1 MHPPDPSRGA
11 AGTGSRTDLDLLLN
25 RPGSHGARLDLDVDA
40 LAAHLPLLD
49 ECVAMTA
56 NGTALI
62 SDLGT
67 YAPPSFTGDP
77 LPLVPDA
84 VLLRLHRPSVR
95 AFVAMDADEGR
106 HEPPGL
112 WMFDHLHRVVHRGY
126 LVSHRGTFAMDL
138 LRMARPAAAEESR
151 AEPAGDSSDQLGTL
165 DGLLADATSGADA
178 GVAVE
183 PAQVVDLLCHLCDT
197 GVPLSIGVLNRGC
210 LQLHTGA
217 LDLVEHRG
225 NMITMVSGGCNAA
238 FHPADLA
245 EARITRPHGVRGP
258 TSVVRLHAADG
269 RCVAVLA
276 QLGLTTPALA
286 TTWEQTISGLVG

>member
-1 MHPPDPSRGA
+1 MQPPDPADAGA
-11 AGTGSRTDLDLLLN
+11 RTDLDLLLN

-62 SDLGT
+62 SDLGP
-67 YAPPSFTGDP
+67 YAQPSFTGDP
-77 LPLVPDA
+77 LPLAPDS
-84 VLLRLHRPSVR
+84 VLLRLHRPTVR

-112 WMFDHLHRVVHRGY
+112 WMFDRWHRVVHRGY
-126 LVSHRGTFAMDL
+126 LVSHSGTLALDL
-138 LRMARPAAAEESR
+138 LRMARPAAEDVAE
-151 AEPAGDSSDQLGTL
+151 AEPAADCSDQLGTL
-165 DGLLADATSGADA
+165 DGLLADPTSGAA
-178 GVAVE
+178 TGTAVD
-183 PAQVVDLLCHLCDT
+183 PMRVVDLLCHLCDT
-197 GVPLSIGVLNRGC
+197 GIPLSIGVLNRGC

-225 NMITMVSGGCNAA
+225 DMITMVSGGCNAA
-238 FHPADLA
+238 FHPAQVA
-245 EARITRPHGVRGP
+245 EARLTRPHGVHGP

-276 QLGLTTPALA
+276 QLGLIPESLA
-286 TTWEQTISGLVG
+286 TTWEHTLTGLAG